1 MSERKPIQH
10 EIAIIGGGPAGTTA
24 ASFLSSA
31 GFDVCLFERKNFP
44 RDVLCGEFLSTEVIQ
59 KIKELELYSDF
70 LSLNPNRIDSFNFI
84 SKNGKTI
91 SAGFDFEAFAL
102 RRSNFDKMLLDKCHQ
117 NGAKVYQ
124 PAEVNSI
131 VSINNYFN
139 ISARTEA
146 GILNI
151 EAKYVI
157 ASYGKQNKLDK
168 ILSRKFI
175 NNQSQLNGVKF
186 HLNQNAFS
194 NFKKNRIIIFSG
206 SNVYCGL
213 NKINGDKVTV
223 CFLEK
228 RKIYDEPPRAK
239 IIRNIKSNPVL
250 AELFANDFE
259 QQIQSEQ
266 IYGTGNIYFGRKE
279 KFKDGIFYIGDAAGL
294 IAPLAG
300 DGIAMAMESGKLAAE
315 IIYDLKNH
323 SRSLEKM
330 GGIYENNWNEVFKKR
345 ITSSF
350 WVQKILMNP
359 FLTLTVLLLADAY
372 PALLKRLIRITRSY
386 PEIQN
391 DN

>member
-10 EIAIIGGGPAGTTA
+10 QIAIIGGGPAGTTA

-44 RDVLCGEFLSTEVIQ
+44 RDVLCGEFLSTEVIG

-84 SKNGKTI
+84 SKSGKNI

-102 RRSNFDKMLLDKCHQ
+102 RRSNFDKMLLDKCNQ
-117 NGAKVYQ
+117 NGAMVYQ

-131 VSINNYFN
+131 VRSNNNFN
-139 ISARTEA
+139 INARTDS
-146 GILNI
+146 GIINI
-151 EAKYVI
+151 EVKYVI
-157 ASYGKQNKLDK
+157 ASYGKQNRLDK
-168 ILSRKFI
+168 ILFRKFI
-175 NNQSQLNGVKF
+175 NNKSQLNGVKF
-186 HLNQNAFS
+186 HLNQNAFC
-194 NFKKNRIIIFSG
+194 NFKKNEIIIFSG
-206 SNVYCGL
+206 SKIYCGL

-223 CFLEK
+223 CFLEN

-239 IIRNIKSNPVL
+239 IIRNIKSNPAL
-250 AELFANDFE
+250 AEMFTNDFE

-266 IYGTGNIYFGRKE
+266 IYGTGNIYFGSKE
-279 KFKDGIFYIGDAAGL
+279 KFKNGIFFIGDSAGL

-300 DGIAMAMESGKLAAE
+300 DGIAMAMESAKLAAE

-323 SRSLEKM
+323 PRSLEKT
-330 GGIYENNWNEVFKKR
+330 GEIYENNWNELFQKR
-345 ITSSF
+345 ITSSL
-350 WVQKILMNP
+350 WVQKILMNS
-359 FLTLTVLLLADAY
+359 FLTSTGQLLTSAY
-372 PALLKRLIRITRSY
+372 PALLKHLIRITRNY

-391 DN
+391 KY

>member
-31 GFDVCLFERKNFP
+31 GFDVCLFERKIFP
-44 RDVLCGEFLSTEVIQ
+44 RDVLCGEFLSVEVIEN
-59 KIKELELYSDF
+59 IKELELYSVF
-70 LSLNPNRIDSFNFI
+70 LSLNPNRIDSFKFI
-84 SKNGKTI
+84 SKSGKTI
-91 SAGFDFEAFAL
+91 SAGFNFEAFAL

-124 PAEVNSI
+124 PAEVSSI
-131 VSINNYFN
+131 VRSNNYFN
-139 ISARTEA
+139 ISARTES
-146 GILNI
+146 GIINI

-168 ILSRKFI
+168 ILFRKVI

-186 HLNQNAFS
+186 HLSQNTFC
-194 NFKKNRIIIFSG
+194 NFKKNEIIIFSG
-206 SNVYCGL
+206 SNIYCGL

-223 CFLEK
+223 CFLEN

-239 IIRNIKSNPVL
+239 IIQNIKSNPVL
-250 AELFANDFE
+250 AEMFTNDFE

-266 IYGTGNIYFGRKE
+266 IYGAGNIYFGSKE
-279 KFKDGIFYIGDAAGL
+279 KFKNGIFFIGDSAGL

-330 GGIYENNWNEVFKKR
+330 GEIYEIRWNELFKKR
-345 ITSSF
+345 ITSSL
-350 WVQKILMNP
+350 WVQKILMNS
-359 FLTLTVLLLADAY
+359 FWTSTGLFLADTY
-372 PALLKRLIRITRSY
+372 PAMLKRLIRITRNY

-391 DN
+391 SN